1 MNLDQVAVRMAEA
14 ELEFEAKGFTERQ
27 AEIAVRRAFKMA
39 KAYAERCRPE
49 TRAVVFDALVER
61 ELFVSEGW
69 IRNSTSDETKKR
81 YAEGV
86 VRAKDR
92 GHLLEAWQ
100 DMGIDAKEKADR
112 WAEEIPAAIAAYD
125 RKFS

>member
-1 MNLDQVAVRMAEA
+1 MAQA
-14 ELEFEAKGFTERQ
+14 ELEFSAKGFTERQ

-39 KAYAERCRPE
+39 LSYAERCRPE
-49 TRAVVFDALVER
+49 SRQVRFDAPVER

-69 IRNSTSDETKKR
+69 IKNSTSRETKQR

-86 VRAKDR
+86 IRAKER
-92 GHLLEAWQ
+92 GHLLESFQ
-100 DMGIDAKEKADR
+100 DMGMDAREKAEK